1 VAPIVRAVVRQE
13 PPVRHGYPPGR
24 WKLAAI
30 RAAIPWLASYSLSG
44 ISRLV
49 RRAGL
54 RLKRGR
60 LRLHSPD
67 PDYPAKS
74 RQLTRILALARQYP
88 QRIALLYADEVSI
101 SRQPSLAATWAPV
114 GVEPTTTQIA
124 RSNTVHRVCGALNAT
139 TGQLSWITAAKCTVS
154 RLKTFLRT
162 LRTAY
167 PDRWLFVVW
176 DNWLPHRHAEV
187 EAEAKR
193 LHLHLLFLPTYAP
206 WLNPIEKVWRWL
218 KQEVVHGHRL
228 AEDWEGLKQAVNAF
242 LRQFAHPS
250 PALLQYTGLC
260 PD

>member
-1 VAPIVRAVVRQE
+1 MRDLVRQE
-13 PPVRHGYPPGR
+13 PPVRQGYPPGR

-30 RAAIPWLASYSLSG
+30 RAAIPGLASYSLSG

-67 PDYPAKS
+67 PDYGTKT
-74 RQLTRILALARQYP
+74 RQLMRVHALARRYP
-88 QRIALLYADEVSI
+88 QRITLVFADEVSI
-101 SRQPSLAATWAPV
+101 YRQPSLAATWFPV
-114 GVEPTTTQIA
+114 GLEPTTPQLA

-139 TGQLSWITAAKCTVS
+139 TGQLTWITAAKCTVS

-162 LRTAY
+162 LRQAY
-167 PDRWLFVVW
+167 PDRRLVVVW
-176 DNWLPHRHAEV
+176 DNWLPHRHDEV
-187 EAEAKR
+187 RAEAKR
-193 LHLHLLFLPTYAP
+193 LHIHLLFLPTYAP

-218 KQEVVHGHRL
+218 KQEVVHGHRF
-228 AEDWEGLKQAVNAF
+228 ADDWEGLKQAVDAF
-242 LRQFAHPS
+242 LRQFDHPS
-250 PALLQYTGLC
+250 PALLHYTGLC